1 MKLVLNKDKM
11 QIEKEQDVVPFRNRV
26 KEYAVKLGMSLVN
39 QTKLITAASELV
51 RNMLKYAGGG
61 LAIIEVISMG
71 RDSGIRLTFQD
82 NGPGIDPAYH
92 NRIFE
97 MFQTLKP
104 RDLVEGSGIG
114 LAVVKRSVESR
125 GGTIGVESKSE
136 DGATF
141 RFTWPKSTSTRVE
154 D

>member
-11 QIEKEQDVVPFRNRV
+11 HIEKEQDVVPFRNRV

-61 LAIIEVISMG
+61 LVIIEVISMG

-82 NGPGIDPAYH
+82 KGPGIENISLAMKDG
-92 NRIFE
+92 FS
-97 MFQTLKP
+97 TGKSL
-104 RDLVEGSGIG
+104 GIG
-114 LAVVKRSVESR
+114 LPGTKRLVNEFDIKSIVGE
-125 GGTIGVESKSE
+125 GTTVTIIKWKNG
-136 DGATF
+136 
-141 RFTWPKSTSTRVE
+141 
-154 D
+154 